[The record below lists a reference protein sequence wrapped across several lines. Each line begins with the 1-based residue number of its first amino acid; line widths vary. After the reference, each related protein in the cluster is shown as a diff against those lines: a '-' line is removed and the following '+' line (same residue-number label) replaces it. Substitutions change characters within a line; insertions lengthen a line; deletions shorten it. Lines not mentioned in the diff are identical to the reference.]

1 MKITTLLTA
10 ADDCPVD
17 RTCPSVHDLDIDPE
31 NRYVISKRLTTQGEA
46 ALLGPLLDVGEVAG
60 FMPVGFLPDANTML
74 DRTRTVSGPAL
85 RADRQYVIVFE
96 VTDPAL
102 LTEFAHLMAKDE
114 QLGTVPTPV
123 LQEVR
128 P

>member
-1 MKITTLLTA
+1 MKITTLLSTA
-10 ADDCPVD
+10 DHCPVD

-46 ALLGPLLDVGEVAG
+46 ALFGPLLRAGEVAG

-74 DRTRTVSGPAL
+74 SRTRMVAGPAL
-85 RADRQYVIVFE
+85 RADRQYVIVRE

-102 LTEFAHLMAKDE
+102 LTEFAHLMAEDE
-114 QLGTVPTPV
+114 QLGTVPARV
-123 LQEVR
+123 LQEV
-128 P
+128 

>member
-31 NRYVISKRLTTQGEA
+31 NRYVISKRLTTEGEA
-46 ALLGPLLDVGEVAG
+46 ALLKPLLEVGEVAG
-60 FMPVGFLPDANTML
+60 FMPAGFLPAASAL
-74 DRTRTVSGPAL
+74 FDRTRGVSGPAL
-85 RADRQYVIVFE
+85 RADRQYVIVRG

-102 LTEFAHLMAKDE
+102 LSEFAHLMAADE
-114 QLGTVPTPV
+114 QLGAVPALV
-123 LQEVR
+123 LQEV
-128 P
+128 

>member
-46 ALLGPLLDVGEVAG
+46 ALLEPLMEAGEIAG
-60 FMPVGFLPDANTML
+60 FMPAGFLPAANAML
-74 DRTRTVSGPAL
+74 DRTRTVFRPGL
-85 RADRQYVIVFE
+85 RADRQYVIVRE

-102 LTEFAHLMAKDE
+102 VAEFAHLMAADE
-114 QLGTVPTPV
+114 QLGTVPALV
-123 LQEVR
+123 LQEV
-128 P
+128 